1 MLELKDRQIAA
12 IKRQYKNSLPAIKKI
27 ESLNKKIADLIDE
40 RDREQA
46 YLDGG
51 EAGIKALTGGYA
63 SYELIKC
70 EYIPQFNDDGTP
82 KMDKDGK
89 YQLKKQV
96 LTFVQPTEPAMPDA
110 GSDFDADAC
119 QCNSCECTPY
129 QHDNGELKD
138 LVAQEVAQM
147 EAEKDY
153 FNETAHGTSTGG
165 DSDIYVN
172 NIEFEK
178 ECLNSGVGVESAND
192 NTSTEA

>member
-12 IKRQYKNSLPAIKKI
+12 VKRQFRNSLPAIKKI
-27 ESLNKKIADLIDE
+27 ESLNKKIAELIDE

-70 EYIPQFNDDGTP
+70 EYVPQFNEDGTP

-96 LTFVQPTEPAMPDA
+96 LTFIPPTEPVMPGA
-110 GSDFDADAC
+110 GNDYDADAC
-119 QCNSCECTPY
+119 QCNSCEYTPCSC
-129 QHDNGELKD
+129 DSEELENQ
-138 LVAQEVAQM
+138 VAQEVAQM

-153 FNETAHGTSTGG
+153 FNETAHGTSIGG
-165 DSDIYVN
+165 DSGIHVN
-172 NIEFEK
+172 DVEFEK
-178 ECLNSGVGVESAND
+178 ESLNSGVGVESAND
-192 NTSTEA
+192 NISTEA

>member
-12 IKRQYKNSLPAIKKI
+12 VKRQFRNSLPAIKKI
-27 ESLNKKIADLIDE
+27 ESLNKRIAELISE

-63 SYELIKC
+63 SYDLIKC
-70 EYIPQFNDDGTP
+70 EYVPQFNEDGTP

-96 LTFVQPTEPAMPDA
+96 LTFVPPTEAPISEI
-110 GSDFDADAC
+110 GNDFDADAC
-119 QCNSCECTPY
+119 QCNSCPCDNDVCDAGPLSDEEYKKY
-129 QHDNGELKD
+129 QDLVNEDKAKQQLLQAGEL
-138 LVAQEVAQM
+138 
-147 EAEKDY
+147 
-153 FNETAHGTSTGG
+153 S
-165 DSDIYVN
+165 S
-172 NIEFEK
+172 FE
-178 ECLNSGVGVESAND
+178 EESLNSGVGVEPAND

>member
-12 IKRQYKNSLPAIKKI
+12 VKRQFRNSLPAIKKI
-27 ESLNKKIADLIDE
+27 ESLNKKIAELIDE

-63 SYELIKC
+63 SYELIHC
-70 EYIPQFNDDGTP
+70 EYVPQFNEDGTP

-96 LTFVQPTEPAMPDA
+96 LTFVPPTEPAMPEA
-110 GSDFDADAC
+110 GNDYDTDAC
-119 QCNSCECTPY
+119 QCDSCGCTSCSCDMEPLNEEEY
-129 QHDNGELKD
+129 QKLQELVNEAKADAPTLHAEELENGPFSTSDEVSTELP
-138 LVAQEVAQM
+138 
-147 EAEKDY
+147 
-153 FNETAHGTSTGG
+153 
-165 DSDIYVN
+165 
-172 NIEFEK
+172 
-178 ECLNSGVGVESAND
+178 AND